1 MFDKNSDNFHYQITY
16 NRHRILI
23 PHYCKTSVH
32 YSEAGPSGTSSK
44 CAAMKWAQGQTM
56 STLLLDLAW
65 KLEMDSNALGAW
77 ERPLGK
83 VDEPASMSVFSFSR
97 SSSTELPSI
106 SAKRLSSA
114 SLKNCSKRTCQ
125 LTICSPGAL
134 YIHDLRLLC
143 LCLTIAEHSSVSFC
157 SNTGTITRNPFGSF
171 SECASKQHAGN
182 TEVPQVH
189 TPLAG
194 QQRLPPPPACSTFC
208 SMRAKAATEEFE
220 EDLRPPTK
228 PAISS
233 FSIFVACQE
242 CSTISYV

>member
-1 MFDKNSDNFHYQITY
+1 
-16 NRHRILI
+16 
-23 PHYCKTSVH
+23 
-32 YSEAGPSGTSSK
+32 
-44 CAAMKWAQGQTM
+44 MKWAQGQTM

-194 QQRLPPPPACSTFC
+194 QQRLPPPPAAQPSAPC
-208 SMRAKAATEEFE
+208 AQ
-220 EDLRPPTK
+220 RPPPRNSRRTSDR
-228 PAISS
+228 PPSRLFRRSASLWPVRNAAPSAMSDIHH
-233 FSIFVACQE
+233 
-242 CSTISYV
+242 STPTVSPCLVR